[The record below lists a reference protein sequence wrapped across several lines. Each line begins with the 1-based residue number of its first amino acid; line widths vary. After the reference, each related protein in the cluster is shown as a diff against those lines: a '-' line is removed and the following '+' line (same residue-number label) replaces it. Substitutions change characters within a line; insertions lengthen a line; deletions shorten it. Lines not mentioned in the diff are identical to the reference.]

1 MRGHGDGPARQSG
14 AGAGHQLAAGRV
26 LARLVAAFVPG
37 RSHHMP
43 MPVVVGWVAL
53 TEGCATGRR
62 IGRQNGRYRG
72 KSQTRVYKSRIL
84 WDESVPVRAAS
95 GRGVEL
101 EAGAIAVAVD
111 VAPNAAGE
119 LAVSHYGH
127 LVA

>member
-1 MRGHGDGPARQSG
+1 MG
-14 AGAGHQLAAGRV
+14 
-26 LARLVAAFVPG
+26 
-37 RSHHMP
+37 
-43 MPVVVGWVAL
+43 AL

-111 VAPNAAGE
+111 VALNAPGE